1 MKKSK
6 DQYLESMFVTED
18 DKKKFE
24 NFNRTM
30 AQNAQGPQPN
40 KNQKKK

>member
-1 MKKSK
+1 MKRTK
-6 DQYLESMFVTED
+6 DLYFESLFATED

-30 AQNAQGPQPN
+30 AQNAQAPKPK
-40 KNQKKK
+40 KNEKKK